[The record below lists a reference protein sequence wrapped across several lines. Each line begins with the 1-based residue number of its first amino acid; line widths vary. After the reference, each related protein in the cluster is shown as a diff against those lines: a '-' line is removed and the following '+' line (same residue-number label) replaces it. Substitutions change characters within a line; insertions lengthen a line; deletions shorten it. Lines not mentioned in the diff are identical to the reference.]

1 MKTILFIS
9 IEDIL
14 HYTSI
19 SGNIDEYKLSPHINN
34 AQILYLEP
42 ILGSDLYNKISN
54 LISGD
59 TIAEAANINYY
70 NLLTKYIAPSIVF
83 HTIELF
89 IPFNSFEVSD
99 GGMFQHTPSNAQYS
113 PFDDID
119 RIVNK
124 YRAIGTKYD
133 DKLVKYLCEN
143 STLFTEYTSNTG
155 LIDKT
160 ETTIKT
166 GWFLGLGNSGSKIRR

>member
-1 MKTILFIS
+1 MEKILFIEF
-9 IEDIL
+9 EDIL
-14 HYTSI
+14 HNVTI
-19 SGNIDEYKLSPHINN
+19 SGNLDEYKILPHVYNS
-34 AQILYLEP
+34 QILYLEP
-42 ILGSDLYNKISN
+42 ILGSELYKKFEDIKD
-54 LISGD
+54 IITGETYID
-59 TIAEAANINYY
+59 YY
-70 NLLTKYIAPSIVF
+70 YLLVEYIIPSVCN
-83 HTIELF
+83 HTMELF
-89 IPFNSFEVSD
+89 IPFNSFD
-99 GGMFQHTPSNAQYS
+99 INNGGTYQHNASNATYS